1 MVKTK
6 FIYTLTYVNEQL
18 YSTSNSESH
27 SEDVAER
34 LATVD
39 ETWWWQPCS
48 EDYLKLLGR
57 EQPPLSVKEQNNACV
72 VLTIASIPIFTDEK
86 PDL

>member
-6 FIYTLTYVNEQL
+6 FIYTLTYVNEEL
-18 YSTSNSESH
+18 YSTSNFESD

-39 ETWWWQPCS
+39 KT
-48 EDYLKLLGR
+48 
-57 EQPPLSVKEQNNACV
+57 
-72 VLTIASIPIFTDEK
+72 
-86 PDL
+86 

>member
-18 YSTSNSESH
+18 YSTSNSESD

-39 ETWWWQPCS
+39 ET
-48 EDYLKLLGR
+48 
-57 EQPPLSVKEQNNACV
+57 
-72 VLTIASIPIFTDEK
+72 
-86 PDL
+86 